1 MEKKKEGE
9 YLRSLREEAVTYG
22 RKYVHVADLESFIY
36 GLVEHYTVV
45 QGSKYDT
52 STSVIFI
59 QFNVIKIS
67 GSHLIRFM
75 LSLSMDYQTLHVED
89 ENS

>member
-1 MEKKKEGE
+1 MWRKRRKEGRKEGE

-22 RKYVHVADLESFIY
+22 GKYVHIADLESFIY

-52 STSVIFI
+52 STSIIFI
-59 QFNVIKIS
+59 
-67 GSHLIRFM
+67 
-75 LSLSMDYQTLHVED
+75 
-89 ENS
+89 

>member
-1 MEKKKEGE
+1 MEKKRKGE

-52 STSVIFI
+52 STSII
-59 QFNVIKIS
+59 LILFN
-67 GSHLIRFM
+67 LF
-75 LSLSMDYQTLHVED
+75 E
-89 ENS
+89 